1 MVEVLKGVHS
11 INLSEDGGLSLEA
24 WILNCSE
31 GLILIDT
38 GMRESAIEKLQTEL
52 DSIGKSWSDIEKI
65 LITHKHGDHI
75 RNLAKAVEL
84 SGAEVLS
91 HEDEAPL
98 IKEATGVEVKGMKHG
113 KVLDYCGGIEVIH
126 VPGHSE
132 GNACYYLPAVKAI
145 IAGDTIFADDD
156 GKMETPPER
165 YCLDADQAARE
176 IKRLFDYDFDA
187 ILLTHGK
194 NTMTGAKE
202 KVKALC
208 E

>member
-1 MVEVLKGVHS
+1 MVEVLKGVHA
-11 INLSEDGGLSLEA
+11 IDLTEGEGLNLEA
-24 WILNCSE
+24 WLLNSPE

-38 GMRESAIEKLQTEL
+38 GMRESAFDRIGAEL
-52 DSIGKSWSDIEKI
+52 ESIDKSWSDIEKI
-65 LITHKHGDHI
+65 LITHKHGDHVK
-75 RNLAKAVEL
+75 NLAKMVEL

-98 IKEATGVEVKGMKHG
+98 IKESTGVNVKGLKHG
-113 KVLDYCGGIEVIH
+113 EVLDYLGGIEIIH

-176 IKRLFDYDFDA
+176 IKRLLDYDFDA

-208 E
+208 K

>member
-11 INLSEDGGLSLEA
+11 VNLSEDGGLSLEA
-24 WILNCSE
+24 WILDCSE
-31 GLILIDT
+31 GLILVDT
-38 GMRESAIEKLQTEL
+38 GMRESAIDKLKAEL

-65 LITHKHGDHI
+65 LITHKHGDHV

-84 SGAEVLS
+84 TGADVWS
-91 HEDEAPL
+91 HEVEAPL
-98 IKEATGVEVKGMKHG
+98 IKEATGVDVKGLRHG
-113 KVLDYCGGIEVIH
+113 EVLDYCGGIEVIH

-132 GNACYYLPAVKAI
+132 GNASYYLPAVKAI
-145 IAGDTIFADDD
+145 IAGDTIFADDE

-176 IKRLFDYDFDA
+176 IKRLLNYDFDA

-194 NTMTGAKE
+194 NTMKGAKDR
-202 KVKALC
+202 VKALC

>member
-1 MVEVLKGVHS
+1 V
-11 INLSEDGGLSLEA
+11 
-24 WILNCSE
+24 
-31 GLILIDT
+31 
-38 GMRESAIEKLQTEL
+38 
-52 DSIGKSWSDIEKI
+52 
-65 LITHKHGDHI
+65 

-91 HEDEAPL
+91 HEYEAPL
-98 IKEATGVEVKGMKHG
+98 IKESTGVDVKGLKHG
-113 KVLDYCGGIEVIH
+113 EVLDYLGGIEVIH
-126 VPGHSE
+126 IPGHSE
-132 GNACYYLPAVKAI
+132 GNASYYLPAVKAI
-145 IAGDTIFADDD
+145 IAGDAIFADDD

-176 IKRLFDYDFDA
+176 IKRLLDYDFDA

-208 E
+208 K

>member
-11 INLSEDGGLSLEA
+11 INLTEDGGLGLEA

-38 GMRESAIEKLQTEL
+38 GMRESAIDKLKAEL
-52 DSIGKSWSDIEKI
+52 DSIDKSWSDIERI
-65 LITHKHGDHI
+65 LITHKHGDHV

-84 SGAEVLS
+84 SGAAVWS
-91 HEDEAPL
+91 HEVEAPL
-98 IKEATGVEVKGMKHG
+98 IKESTSVDVKGLKHG
-113 KVLDYCGGIEVIH
+113 EILDYCGGIEVIH

-132 GNACYYLPAVKAI
+132 GNACYYLRAVKAI
-145 IAGDTIFADDD
+145 IAGDTIFADDN

-165 YCLDADQAARE
+165 YCLDAGQAARE
-176 IKRLFDYDFDA
+176 IRRLFDYDFDA

-194 NTMTGAKE
+194 NTMAGAKE

-208 E
+208 G

>member
-11 INLSEDGGLSLEA
+11 VNLSEDGGLSLEA
-24 WILNCSE
+24 WILDCSE
-31 GLILIDT
+31 GLILVDT
-38 GMRESAIEKLQTEL
+38 GMRESAIDKLKAEL

-65 LITHKHGDHI
+65 LITHKHGDHV

-84 SGAEVLS
+84 TGADVWS
-91 HEDEAPL
+91 HEVEAPL
-98 IKEATGVEVKGMKHG
+98 IKEATGVDVKGLRHG
-113 KVLDYCGGIEVIH
+113 EVLDYCGGIEVIH

-132 GNACYYLPAVKAI
+132 GNASYYLHAVKAI
-145 IAGDTIFADDD
+145 IAGDTIFADDE

-176 IKRLFDYDFDA
+176 IKRLLNYDFDA

-194 NTMTGAKE
+194 NTMKGAKDR
-202 KVKALC
+202 VKALC